1 MITELSIENF
11 ALIDRVSIQFGPGLT
26 VLTGETGAGKSIIVG
41 ALSLAMG
48 ARGSA
53 DVVRDQSESARVDVA
68 FDTNSE
74 VQRALE
80 TMGLPIEDSLVLSRS
95 ISSDGRS
102 KCWINGR
109 PATVGSLAAL
119 GSMLVDYHG
128 QHEHQ
133 RLMSASSHI
142 SYVDAYG
149 GEVLANQLREY
160 KSKWTEMGELAQR
173 LESEIAA
180 QSESQSRVAQDEASL
195 EELEAVSLGEADEID
210 HLIQERERIR
220 NSTSL
225 FESASGSLRYLEDE
239 QSAPS
244 ISTQLIEALRALAPG
259 GRLDPQM
266 DKISDRLSGLA
277 DEVST
282 ITSDI
287 RSYREGLA
295 EGKNRQE
302 EVEGRLFQ
310 LEEIVRRYGPKVS
323 DAIQRRDQ
331 LRDQLL
337 GRGGETDAVGLLE
350 TQLGRARDA
359 VADEGKALSK
369 RRKKAAAEMCAAVGD
384 FMQELGLNEASI
396 TTDHR
401 TVSVEEAGSNG
412 MDSIEFRV
420 SLNLGEPSKALALTA
435 SGGEISRIMLSIK
448 LALDGRD
455 PVGTLVFDEIDSG
468 VGGSKAL
475 HLGEKMAKLSS
486 MQQVIC
492 VTHLPQIAAWAD
504 HQIVVD
510 KQTIDGRTITT
521 VQPILADER
530 PGVLSRM
537 LGSVD
542 GSAGLAHAE
551 EMFRTAQQ
559 EKKIALG

>member
-53 DVVRDQSESARVDVA
+53 DVVRDQSGSARVDVA
-68 FDTNSE
+68 FDANSE

-80 TMGLPIEDSLVLSRS
+80 AMGLPVEDSLVLSRS

-109 PATVGSLAAL
+109 PATVGTLAAL
-119 GSMLVDYHG
+119 GNMLVDYHG

-149 GEVLANQLREY
+149 GEVLADLLRVY
-160 KSKWTEMGELAQR
+160 KSSWTKMKELADR

-180 QSESQSRVAQDEASL
+180 RSESQSRVAQDEASL
-195 EELEAVSLGEADEID
+195 EELEAVSLGEPDEID

-239 QSAPS
+239 QSSPS

-266 DKISDRLSGLA
+266 DKISDRLSDLA

-287 RSYREGLA
+287 RSYQEGLA
-295 EGKNRQE
+295 EGKNRLD
-302 EVEGRLFQ
+302 EVESRLFQ

-350 TQLGRARDA
+350 TQLGMASDT
-359 VADEGKALSK
+359 VAEEGKSLSK
-369 RRKKAAAEMCAAVGD
+369 GREKAAAEMCAAVGG

-396 TTDHR
+396 TTDQS
-401 TVSVEEAGSNG
+401 TVPVEEANSSG
-412 MDSIEFRV
+412 MDAIEFRV
-420 SLNLGEPSKALALTA
+420 SLNPGEPSKALAQSA

-455 PVGTLVFDEIDSG
+455 PVGTLVFDEIDTG

-504 HQIVVD
+504 DQIVVD
-510 KQTIDGRTITT
+510 KQSTGGRTITT
-521 VQPILADER
+521 VQIILADQR
-530 PGVLSRM
+530 PVALSRM